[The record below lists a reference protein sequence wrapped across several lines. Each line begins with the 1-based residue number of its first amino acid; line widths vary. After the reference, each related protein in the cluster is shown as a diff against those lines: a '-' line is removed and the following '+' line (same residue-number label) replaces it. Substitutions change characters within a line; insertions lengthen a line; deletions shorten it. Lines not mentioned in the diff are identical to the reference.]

1 MKSLIR
7 VLPTDRAIPVV
18 TIAWATREFA
28 ALSAELPAPIQATTW
43 LRRRGTA
50 VAETQAEESWGVPV
64 RKLKLRVINGLTFSF
79 ISLVSFVANKSAC
92 RYHVP
97 QRGGDTMAT
106 PALRATEPV
115 LPAAEEI
122 AQAQEAVR
130 VLTRFIAEAP
140 KAQLSIED
148 GSHRMHV
155 VLPRAAVQL
164 LQGILREM
172 SQGNTV
178 TLIPVHAELTTQQA
192 ADLLNVSRPYLVSLL
207 ESGVI
212 PYRKVGTRRRVL
224 FEHLMAFKRAE
235 DAKREEALDELARQ
249 SQELG
254 LGY

>member
-1 MKSLIR
+1 MGS
-7 VLPTDRAIPVV
+7 
-18 TIAWATREFA
+18 
-28 ALSAELPAPIQATTW
+28 
-43 LRRRGTA
+43 
-50 VAETQAEESWGVPV
+50 
-64 RKLKLRVINGLTFSF
+64 
-79 ISLVSFVANKSAC
+79 
-92 RYHVP
+92 
-97 QRGGDTMAT
+97 

-115 LPAAEEI
+115 LPAAEDV

-130 VLTRFIAEAP
+130 ALARLIAKAP

-148 GSHRMHV
+148 SSHRMHV
-155 VLPRAAVQL
+155 VLPRAAVHL
-164 LQGILREM
+164 LQAILREM
-172 SQGNTV
+172 SQGNAI

-212 PYRKVGTRRRVL
+212 PYRKVGTRRRIL
-224 FEHLMAFKRAE
+224 FEHLMAYKRAE